1 MSDYPQGSRDIIRLQ
16 FGTFSFLFFLF
27 LEKRASYL
35 YKHQLDYS
43 GLFFF
48 TFGGNMLCSQ
58 ENMPATQGTNM
69 VQPILP
75 CNIYIISTP

>member
-48 TFGGNMLCSQ
+48 FYLWREHALQSGKHASYTGN
-58 ENMPATQGTNM
+58 EHGATNPA
-69 VQPILP
+69 V
-75 CNIYIISTP
+75 